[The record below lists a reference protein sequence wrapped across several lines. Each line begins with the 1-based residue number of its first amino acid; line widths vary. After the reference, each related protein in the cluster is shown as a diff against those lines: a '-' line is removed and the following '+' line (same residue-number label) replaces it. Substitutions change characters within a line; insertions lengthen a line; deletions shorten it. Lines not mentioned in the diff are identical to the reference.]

1 MNGKFFRRLFFL
13 LCIFIISQDVDAQY
27 KFYVSM
33 SFNWNCHGNR
43 ECEEGQR
50 MVNGIVQNVLSGLP
64 ISFNTKNECEATR
77 NMAVNSLNEAKS
89 LASQYASRYGV
100 KFNFTVTP
108 CSGFGGGNFVFLGPN
123 RGSSFYSPSVADE
136 IKNWSEDNERL
147 QAALNP
153 EWERSEQ
160 MAVETSD
167 YSFDEKR
174 KNLREGF
181 VVDTDKPFRSLN
193 IDANGRIN
201 TFSPNITSPKVIP
214 ANEQLVNEFLLRVN
228 KESAP
233 SLIDDKYIDW
243 IKDQF
248 EKVSGCNC
256 DIDAILSTS
265 LRTEEEK
272 AILGIYREFQKQ
284 LLDEA
289 ISSIDKIILSIR
301 KSKEKKEA
309 DMAILA
315 LDCYDKN
322 LPEEG
327 KNNSQNYLF
336 LTDYERVDVNSPNI
350 SNSIKGL
357 AEEIAKL
364 NGKNN
369 ETGFNAVLYY
379 NKITNEYTIAF
390 EGSSMPEI
398 KLRYTWEPTNPTAY
412 VPVPT
417 VKYDINKNE
426 FVVIA
431 FNMEVVRISQDSWND
446 WLNNNGLQA
455 IGIAGSQ
462 FYAARHLGEYINNQF
477 DVDDNNIKINFTG
490 HSLGGALASIAGL
503 ITGKPTYTYN
513 AEGVSD
519 KILKEF
525 DLLEKK
531 QNQEFEITA
540 YHTSNDVL
548 TLSQSNVQRL
558 SEKVPFIDG
567 EKNNYISESIGTKV
581 NIGILNN
588 PINIFGAHSMRPV
601 ADYFLGKIFG
611 KNINL
616 LSKYENSKKNMI
628 REIDNIRMRT
638 SELVYIETE

>member
-1 MNGKFFRRLFFL
+1 MSGKFFRRLFFL
-13 LCIFIISQDVDAQY
+13 LCIFIISQNVDAQY

-33 SFNWNCHGNR
+33 SFNYNCHGNR
-43 ECEEGQR
+43 ECEELVR
-50 MVNGIVQNVLSGLP
+50 MTNGMIQNAISGIP
-64 ISFNTKNECEATR
+64 ISFNTKNECEAAR
-77 NMAVNSLNEAKS
+77 NMTVNSLNEAKS
-89 LASQYASRYGV
+89 LASQYSSYGV
-100 KFNFTVTP
+100 KLNFTVTP

-123 RGSSFYSPSVADE
+123 RGSSFYSPNVADE

-153 EWERSEQ
+153 EWEHSEQ

-181 VVDTDKPFRSLN
+181 VIDTDKPFRSLN

-357 AEEIAKL
+357 VEEIANL

-398 KLRYTWEPTNPTAY
+398 KLKHTFDPTAF
-412 VPVPT
+412 VPS

-426 FVVIA
+426 YVVRA
-431 FNMEVVRISQDSWND
+431 YNMEVVRISQDSWND

-477 DVDDNNIKINFTG
+477 GVDDNNIKINFTG

-525 DLLEKK
+525 ELLEKK

-548 TLSQSNVQRL
+548 TLSQSIVQRL

>member
-1 MNGKFFRRLFFL
+1 MSGILFRRLFFL

-33 SFNWNCHGNR
+33 SFNYNCHDR
-43 ECEEGQR
+43 YCEEGQR

-64 ISFNTKNECEATR
+64 ISFNTKNECEAAR
-77 NMAVNSLNEAKS
+77 NMVVNSLNEAKS
-89 LASQYASRYGV
+89 IASSSYGV

-181 VVDTDKPFRSLN
+181 VIDTDKPFRSLN

-301 KSKEKKEA
+301 NSKEKKEA

-322 LPEEG
+322 LSEEG

-357 AEEIAKL
+357 AEKIANL

-379 NKITNEYTIAF
+379 NKITDEYTIAF
-390 EGSSMPEI
+390 EGSSSMPEI
-398 KLRYTWEPTNPTAY
+398 ELKHTYDPTAL
-412 VPVPT
+412 VPS

-426 FVVIA
+426 FVVRA
-431 FNMEVVRISQDSWND
+431 YNMEVVRISQDSWND
-446 WLNNNGLQA
+446 WLKNNALQA

-462 FYAARHLGEYINNQF
+462 FKAARQLGEYIDKQLC
-477 DVDDNNIKINFTG
+477 VDDNDIKINFTG